1 MNNLKSFISQE
12 ENFQDT
18 PASFEN
24 DFLEH
29 RLENVTAV
37 ELKLFTHRRIRVL
50 QKRLTKFRQI

>member
-37 ELKLFTHRRIRVL
+37 E
-50 QKRLTKFRQI
+50 